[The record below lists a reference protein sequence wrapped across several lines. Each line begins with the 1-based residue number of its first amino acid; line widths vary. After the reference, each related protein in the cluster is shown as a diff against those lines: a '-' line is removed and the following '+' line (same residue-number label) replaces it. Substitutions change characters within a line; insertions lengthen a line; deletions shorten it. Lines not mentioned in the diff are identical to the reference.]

1 MRFIFSFLILIINVD
16 VSHMLYGQ
24 NTSWNLLL
32 EKQVDRH
39 VGSQVY
45 ETDSFYYVVGTSI
58 DTFGTP
64 EQGFSISKVNKND
77 ASIILSNHY
86 EEKDIKFDF
95 FNCRK
100 GVILGNE
107 IIISQSTFT
116 QPFTINLFKI
126 NINTLDIKNILNVK
140 PPENANKY
148 SFFFKDIHLLNDK
161 VYILAEYYIGEIN
174 TPTFQAIQTLIC
186 YDLLKFEF
194 TLKEIIGKNKE
205 IGFYK
210 LNSVSNNLIAFGSI
224 KGSQLAT
231 GKMAIAKM
239 DIHGNVIWI
248 YESSDLSPIHNVK
261 DIYPIN
267 DKEVLLASSDTFFD
281 NAKFEPFTRWTVTRF
296 EIESKKIIWSTF
308 WNEPRKPN
316 IFGNARIIKTK
327 TNGEYFL
334 MANDYVRED
343 TLSFAKGKMVK
354 FNDKGER
361 IWQKTYYFDN
371 KWIYLNKFYNIIPTN
386 DSNYLIV
393 GDENY
398 FQAPWL
404 VKIDEDGNILPIDT
418 TSATADPD
426 IQHTIPEI
434 KIYPNPALHTIIINQ
449 GEIADMTYQLTDMTG
464 AVVKTIPLPQAHHHV
479 VWDISDVASGTYVL
493 TMLQGGKVI
502 RSRQQVVIK

>member
-1 MRFIFSFLILIINVD
+1 MRLILSFLFLIINVHT
-16 VSHMLYGQ
+16 SHKLHGQ
-24 NTSWNLLL
+24 ATSWNLLL

-77 ASIILSNHY
+77 ATNILSSHY
-86 EEKDIKFDF
+86 EEKDVKFDF

-107 IIISQSTFT
+107 IIIPQSTFT

-126 NINTLDIKNILNVK
+126 NINTLDVKKILNVS

-148 SFFFKDIHLLNDK
+148 SFFLQDIHLLNDK

-186 YDLLKFEF
+186 YDLLNFEF

-224 KGSQLAT
+224 RGSQIAT
-231 GKMAIAKM
+231 GKMAITKM
-239 DIHGNVIWI
+239 DLYGNVIWQ
-248 YESSDLSPIHNVK
+248 YETQALSPIHNVK
-261 DIYPIN
+261 DIYPFN

-281 NAKFEPFTRWTVTRF
+281 NAKLEPYTRWTVTRF
-296 EIESKKIIWSTF
+296 ELESKKIIWSTF
-308 WNEPRKPN
+308 WEEPRKPN
-316 IFGNARIIKTK
+316 IFGNARIIKSK
-327 TNGEYFL
+327 NEDEYFL

-343 TLSFAKGKMVK
+343 TFSYSTGK
-354 FNDKGER
+354 
-361 IWQKTYYFDN
+361 I
-371 KWIYLNKFYNIIPTN
+371 
-386 DSNYLIV
+386 
-393 GDENY
+393 
-398 FQAPWL
+398 
-404 VKIDEDGNILPIDT
+404 
-418 TSATADPD
+418 
-426 IQHTIPEI
+426 
-434 KIYPNPALHTIIINQ
+434 
-449 GEIADMTYQLTDMTG
+449 
-464 AVVKTIPLPQAHHHV
+464 
-479 VWDISDVASGTYVL
+479 
-493 TMLQGGKVI
+493 
-502 RSRQQVVIK
+502 